1 MWNRGHICAHTAKI
15 MWPSAAQTTTF
26 VDHGSHTVFSYSKV
40 ITVKYRIIIQNV
52 WWMMFS
58 NQSTLNPLHAWCM
71 WWMCV
76 GVCVFVCVCVCVCV
90 LRLFCLEMSN
100 GQVLI
105 YMADRSMELCKHV
118 IHIACLDVVHPNWV
132 NLLCQS
138 QVRRKT
144 PANVGWEGIEGW
156 AFCCLVSPFLRKL
169 KFYPEEPFR
178 ESTQ

>member
-1 MWNRGHICAHTAKI
+1 MDLTQYFHIVK
-15 MWPSAAQTTTF
+15 SLL
-26 VDHGSHTVFSYSKV
+26 FSIESS
-40 ITVKYRIIIQNV
+40 YRMYDEWCSRINQHWIHFMHDVCDECV
-52 WWMMFS
+52 W
-58 NQSTLNPLHAWCM
+58 
-71 WWMCV
+71 
-76 GVCVFVCVCVCVCV
+76 VCVCLCVCVCVCVCV